1 MLKHIKK
8 WNTLRNQLLVVY
20 LFVILLVLIIV
31 SAITYISVEDLLQN
45 NAEEQIRQTAIESSG
60 RYDSLYEQ
68 LNMVTKQ
75 VITNE
80 EVQHTLFNETRG
92 DTITFDQRQSLM
104 NTVNLI
110 QANADGIYSIEIYT
124 KKITS
129 VSSRLIL
136 RV

>member
-60 RYDSLYEQ
+60 VMILY
-68 LNMVTKQ
+68 
-75 VITNE
+75 
-80 EVQHTLFNETRG
+80 
-92 DTITFDQRQSLM
+92 
-104 NTVNLI
+104 
-110 QANADGIYSIEIYT
+110 
-124 KKITS
+124 TS
-129 VSSRLIL
+129 N
-136 RV
+136 